1 MWGVE
6 TAGGTYFV
14 KNRLMPT
21 AIVALVGAV
30 VGSFIMMLYASTHFS
45 NVAGPGNT
53 PPAVSA
59 APLTSGGSDQDRII
73 NAVKRTKPSVVAIN
87 VSVNGKQYI
96 PVDPFLQQFFGQQGP
111 YVTQPYRERG
121 SGSGFV
127 YDDKGDIVTNAHV
140 ARPPL
145 PNAQVTDLTVVFP
158 NNQRVKARLIGANIG
173 ADIAVIRVDTKNL
186 PPPLTL
192 ADSDKLQQGQ
202 WAIAIGEPYE
212 LQQSVTVGVVSA
224 FDRSEPIQ
232 TETGQTMTFK
242 GLLQTSAPIN
252 PGNSGGPLIDMN
264 GDVIGI
270 NQSTLRGGAEGIGF
284 AIPSNM
290 VKRTVEQI
298 LAHPGVQEPPAQAFL
313 GVALGPVTQGFR
325 SQTGYHGQG
334 GVGVGQVFSGSA
346 ADQAGINPGDVILK
360 MNGKAY
366 NDAPSL
372 SAAISKMKPGD
383 KVTFEIWSQGVKR
396 DVQVTLGSRPSQ
408 SSYEQNG
415 GPPDQQGVPPDQQ
428 GQPQD
433 QNP

>member
-1 MWGVE
+1 
-6 TAGGTYFV
+6 
-14 KNRLMPT
+14 MPT
-21 AIVALVGAV
+21 AIIALVGAI
-30 VGSFIMMLYASTHFS
+30 VGAFIMMLYASTHFS

-59 APLTSGGSDQDRII
+59 APLSGGSDQERIV
-73 NAVKRTKPSVVAIN
+73 NAVKRTKPSVVAID
-87 VSVNGKQYI
+87 VSVNGKEYI
-96 PVDPFLQQFFGQQGP
+96 PVNPFLQQFFGQTGP
-111 YVTQPYRERG
+111 SVAQPYRERG

-127 YDDKGDIVTNAHV
+127 YDNKGDIVTNAHV

-145 PNAQVTDLTVVFP
+145 PNAQVTDMTVVFP
-158 NNQRVKARLIGANIG
+158 NNQRVKAHLIGANIG

-270 NQSTLRGGAEGIGF
+270 NQSTLRGGAEGSGF
-284 AIPSNM
+284 AIPSNT
-290 VKRTVEQI
+290 VKRTVDQI
-298 LAHPGVQEPPAQAFL
+298 IAHPGIQEPPAQAFL
-313 GVALGPVTQGFR
+313 GVGLAQITQGFR
-325 SQTGYHGQG
+325 NQTGYRGQG
-334 GVGVGQVFSGSA
+334 GVGIVQVISGSA
-346 ADQAGINPGDVILK
+346 ADQAGLNPGDVILK
-360 MNGKAY
+360 ANGKAY
-366 NDAPSL
+366 NDAQSL
-372 SAAISKMKPGD
+372 TSAISKLHPGD
-383 KVTFEIWSQGVKR
+383 KVTLEVWSQGTKR
-396 DVQVTLGSRPSQ
+396 LVQVTLGARPAQ
-408 SSYEQNG
+408 TGMEQQQG
-415 GPPDQQGVPPDQQ
+415 GPEDQQGAPPDQQP
-428 GQPQD
+428 
-433 QNP
+433 

>member
-1 MWGVE
+1 M
-6 TAGGTYFV
+6 
-14 KNRLMPT
+14 KNRLLPT
-21 AIVALVGAV
+21 AIIALVGAV

-87 VSVNGKQYI
+87 VSVNGRQYI

-111 YVTQPYRERG
+111 VVTQPYRERG

-158 NNQRVKARLIGANIG
+158 NNQRVKAHLIGANIG

-252 PGNSGGPLIDMN
+252 PGNSGGPLIDVN
-264 GDVIGI
+264 GNVIGI

-290 VKRTVEQI
+290 VKRTVDQI
-298 LAHPGVQEPPAQAFL
+298 IAHPGVQEPPAQAFL
-313 GVALGPVTQGFR
+313 GVGLQQVTQGFR
-325 SQTGYHGQG
+325 SQTGYRGQG
-334 GVGVGQVFSGSA
+334 GVGIIQVISGSA

-360 MNGKAY
+360 LNGKAY
-366 NDAPSL
+366 SDAQSL
-372 SAAISKMKPGD
+372 TNAVSKMKPGD
-383 KVTFEIWSQGVKR
+383 KVTLEIWSNGVKH
-396 DVQVTLGSRPSQ
+396 DVQVTLGSRPTQ
-408 SSYEQNG
+408 SSYEQQGGG
-415 GPPDQQGVPPDQQ
+415 GPEDQQGIPPDQQ

-433 QNP
+433 QQP